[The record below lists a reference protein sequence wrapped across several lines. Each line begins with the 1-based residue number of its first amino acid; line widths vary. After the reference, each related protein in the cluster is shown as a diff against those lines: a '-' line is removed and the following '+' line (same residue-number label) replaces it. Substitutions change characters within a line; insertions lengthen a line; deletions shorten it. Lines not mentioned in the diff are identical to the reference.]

1 MASVSLFQKYRSQK
15 FEDLIGQEV
24 VVRTLKNSLASGRM
38 ANVYLFCG
46 PRGTGKTST
55 ARILAKALNC
65 EGTADNPHSE
75 PTAEPCCQC
84 SACRSIAEGSCLDVL
99 EIDAASNT
107 QVDKIREFIVDKV
120 QFAPAQ
126 VRYKVYIIDEV
137 HKLSDSSF
145 NALLKTLEE
154 PPKHVVFILATT
166 DPEKI
171 PATIISR
178 CQRYNFQRFTLQQT
192 VNHIKNIAAKENVQI
207 DDLAAELIARA
218 SEGSMRDALVTL
230 EQAMFF
236 CCQQGDNQ
244 QISGEDVRGLLG
256 LAGAEAIQDLVS
268 GFIAQDA
275 GQVLNLLN
283 ELINKGRNLNKLSAE
298 LLEYLRQMMLVCVKA
313 ADQEALGVT
322 DNYFQELVKRSQ
334 LVKLGTILNWIGSI
348 SELQRRL
355 SGSQNARLAWETVL
369 IQLTAPLAG
378 TDESSLLA
386 RIEALEAEVSALKM
400 LKNNQLVQPSIAQT
414 NTMTMPKASATA
426 IEAHATSSE
435 YSSVPVSNSAPVA
448 VADSGA
454 AKSKTR
460 KVAKSAPSSIPSVA
474 IASPGAASEE
484 GPNDDLGWGTAAVK
498 TSASPSSTK
507 AAQAE
512 SKSDAITKTT
522 ASSSQNETKNK
533 QGSAGKFWQKLL
545 AYLEDKKPSI
555 FALVRGTK
563 CLSARQGVIVIKFE
577 SDRQNDYEAASKE
590 RANIESVLTE
600 AMQRPIQIDLRLGKV
615 ATVNP
620 QDEYMHTVNLVLNSF
635 AGQTLSKYAN
645 GSASDPSTRVE
656 A

>member
-65 EGTADNPHSE
+65 EGTADNPHSG

-192 VNHIKNIAAKENVQI
+192 VDHIKNIAAKENVQI
-207 DDLAAELIARA
+207 DDLAAELIARS

-256 LAGAEAIQDLVS
+256 LAGAEAIQNLVS

-283 ELINKGRNLNKLSAE
+283 ELINKGRNLNKLAAE

-355 SGSQNARLAWETVL
+355 SGSQNARLVWETVL

-400 LKNNQLVQPSIAQT
+400 LTSSYSVQPSIAQAKSA
-414 NTMTMPKASATA
+414 NGNAVAKASAVEVQA
-426 IEAHATSSE
+426 SSLE
-435 YSSVPVSNSAPVA
+435 HSSISVVNSVPVA
-448 VADSGA
+448 VADSGFV
-454 AKSKTR
+454 KPNVG
-460 KVAKSAPSSIPSVA
+460 KVVKNTQPLAPNVATTSS
-474 IASPGAASEE
+474 GAASGE
-484 GPNDDLGWGTAAVK
+484 GQIDDLGWGTTTKV
-498 TSASPSSTK
+498 SASPSATK
-507 AAQAE
+507 VEVE
-512 SKSDAITKTT
+512 SKSAAVTKTS
-522 ASSSQNETKNK
+522 ALPSQNETKNK

-577 SDRQNDYEAASKE
+577 SDRQDDYEAASKE
-590 RANIESVLTE
+590 RTNIENVLTE

-615 ATVNP
+615 ATINP

-645 GSASDPSTRVE
+645 GSASDPTTRVE

>member
-1 MASVSLFQKYRSQK
+1 MASVSLFQKYRSQR

-24 VVRTLKNSLASGRM
+24 VVRTLKNGLASGRM

-65 EGTADNPHSE
+65 EGTADNPHSG

-192 VNHIKNIAAKENVQI
+192 VNHIKSIAAKENVQI
-207 DDLAAELIARA
+207 DDLAAELIARS

-236 CCQQGDNQ
+236 CCQQGGSQ

-268 GFIAQDA
+268 GFIAQDT
-275 GQVLNLLN
+275 GRVLGLLD
-283 ELINKGRNLNKLSAE
+283 ELINKGRNLNKLAAE

-313 ADQEALGVT
+313 ADQEVLGVT

-334 LVKLGTILNWIGSI
+334 LVKLGTILSWIGSI

-355 SGSQNARLAWETVL
+355 SGSQNARLSWETVL
-369 IQLTAPLAG
+369 VQLTAPLAG
-378 TDESSLLA
+378 TDQSSLLA
-386 RIEALEAEVSALKM
+386 RIETLEAEVSALKII
-400 LKNNQLVQPSIAQT
+400 KNSYSAQSPIVST
-414 NTMTMPKASATA
+414 KPIDSLMMPKASD
-426 IEAHATSSE
+426 IEAHASNLEHPSVSVVDSASVVGATSATKLKVGKVVKNTQSLAPNALTTSSE
-435 YSSVPVSNSAPVA
+435 MASST
-448 VADSGA
+448 GQ
-454 AKSKTR
+454 
-460 KVAKSAPSSIPSVA
+460 I
-474 IASPGAASEE
+474 
-484 GPNDDLGWGTAAVK
+484 DDLGWGTTTTK
-498 TSASPSSTK
+498 ASSSLSSTK
-507 AAQAE
+507 VAQTEPE
-512 SKSDAITKTT
+512 SATVAK
-522 ASSSQNETKNK
+522 ASASYAKNESKNK

-577 SDRQNDYEAASKE
+577 SDRQDDYEAASKE

-615 ATVNP
+615 VTINP

-645 GSASDPSTRVE
+645 DSASDPTARVE

>member
-15 FEDLIGQEV
+15 FEDLVGQEV
-24 VVRTLKNSLASGRM
+24 VVKTLKNSLASGRM

-65 EGTADNPHSE
+65 EGTAAEPCQG

-84 SACRSIAEGSCLDVL
+84 SACRAIAEGSCLDVL

-192 VNHIKNIAAKENVQI
+192 VDHIKNIAAKEGVQL
-207 DDLAAELIARA
+207 DELAAELIARS
-218 SEGSMRDALVTL
+218 SEGSMRDALVML

-236 CCQQGDNQ
+236 CCQQGDHCQ
-244 QISGEDVRGLLG
+244 QIGGEDVRGLLG
-256 LAGAEAIQDLVS
+256 LAGAEAIQELVS
-268 GFIAQDA
+268 GFIAQDCSR
-275 GQVLNLLN
+275 VLNLLN
-283 ELINKGRNLNKLSAE
+283 SLINKGRNLSKLAAE
-298 LLEYLRQMMLVCVKA
+298 LLDYLRQMMLICVKA
-313 ADQEALGVT
+313 ADQDSLGVT

-334 LVKLGTILNWIGSI
+334 LVKLGTILSWIGSI
-348 SELQRRL
+348 SELQRSL
-355 SGSQNARLAWETVL
+355 SGNQSARLAWEMVL
-369 IQLTAPLAG
+369 IKLTAPMAG
-378 TDESSLLA
+378 SDTGSLLA
-386 RIEALEAEVSALKM
+386 RIEALEAEVSTLKM
-400 LKNNQLVQPSIAQT
+400 LKSNLSTQVG
-414 NTMTMPKASATA
+414 SAT
-426 IEAHATSSE
+426 TL
-435 YSSVPVSNSAPVA
+435 A
-448 VADSGA
+448 VAPDSMA
-454 AKSKTR
+454 LQNIDKSTETSDLLA
-460 KVAKSAPSSIPSVA
+460 VNVEVEPPETDPLPNSVD
-474 IASPGAASEE
+474 
-484 GPNDDLGWGTAAVK
+484 NLGWGTEPVETAPVSLPSYKVSQVESKGRGATKV
-498 TSASPSSTK
+498 SAS
-507 AAQAE
+507 
-512 SKSDAITKTT
+512 SKNSEVR
-522 ASSSQNETKNK
+522 SR
-533 QGSAGKFWQKLL
+533 QGGAGKVWQKLL
-545 AYLEDKKPSI
+545 GYLEEKKPPI
-555 FALVRGTK
+555 FALVHGTK
-563 CLSARQGVIVIKFE
+563 CLSARQGVIVIKFD
-577 SDRQNDYEAASKE
+577 SGRRVDYETASQK
-590 RANIESVLTE
+590 RAEIEAVLTE
-600 AMQRPIQIDLRLGKV
+600 AMQRPIELDLRISKV
-615 ATVNP
+615 ANIDP

-635 AGQTLSKYAN
+635 AGQTISKYAN
-645 GSASDPSTRVE
+645 GSASDPSIRTE

>member
-1 MASVSLFQKYRSQK
+1 MASVSLFQKYRSQR

-24 VVRTLKNSLASGRM
+24 VVRTLKNGLASGRM

-65 EGTADNPHSE
+65 EGTADNPHSG

-192 VNHIKNIAAKENVQI
+192 VNHIKSIAAKENVQI
-207 DDLAAELIARA
+207 DDLAAELIARS

-236 CCQQGDNQ
+236 CCQQGGSQ

-268 GFIAQDA
+268 GFIAQDT
-275 GQVLNLLN
+275 GRVLGLLD
-283 ELINKGRNLNKLSAE
+283 ELINKGRNLNKLAAE

-313 ADQEALGVT
+313 ADQEVLGVT

-334 LVKLGTILNWIGSI
+334 LVKLGTILSWIGSI

-355 SGSQNARLAWETVL
+355 SGSQNARLSWETVL
-369 IQLTAPLAG
+369 VQLTAPLAG
-378 TDESSLLA
+378 TDQSSLLA
-386 RIEALEAEVSALKM
+386 RIETLEAEVSALKII
-400 LKNNQLVQPSIAQT
+400 KNSYSAQSPIVST
-414 NTMTMPKASATA
+414 KPIDSLMMPKASA
-426 IEAHATSSE
+426 IEAHASNLEHPLVSVVDSASVVGATSATKLKVGKVVKNTQSLAPNALTTSSE
-435 YSSVPVSNSAPVA
+435 MASST
-448 VADSGA
+448 GQ
-454 AKSKTR
+454 
-460 KVAKSAPSSIPSVA
+460 I
-474 IASPGAASEE
+474 
-484 GPNDDLGWGTAAVK
+484 DDLGWGTTTTK
-498 TSASPSSTK
+498 ASSSLSSTK
-507 AAQAE
+507 VAQTEPE
-512 SKSDAITKTT
+512 SATVAK
-522 ASSSQNETKNK
+522 ASVSYAKNESKNK

-577 SDRQNDYEAASKE
+577 SDRQDDYEAASKE

-615 ATVNP
+615 VTINP

-645 GSASDPSTRVE
+645 DSASDPTARVE

>member
-1 MASVSLFQKYRSQK
+1 MASISLFQKYRSQK

-24 VVRTLKNSLASGRM
+24 VVKTLKNSLASGHM

-65 EGTADNPHSE
+65 EGTADELHLG

-154 PPKHVVFILATT
+154 PPQHVVFILATT

-192 VNHIKNIAAKENVQI
+192 VDHIKSIAIKEKVPI
-207 DDLAAELIARA
+207 DDLAAELIARS

-230 EQAMFF
+230 EQAIFF
-236 CCQQGDNQ
+236 CSGQGGDKP
-244 QISGEDVRGLLG
+244 ISGEEVRGLLG

-275 GQVLNLLN
+275 GQVLGLLDS
-283 ELINKGRNLNKLSAE
+283 LINKGRNLNKLAAE

-313 ADQEALGVT
+313 ADQEGLGVT

-334 LVKLGTILNWIGSI
+334 LVKLGTILNWIGTI

-355 SGSQNARLAWETVL
+355 PSSQNVRLAWETVL

-386 RIEALEAEVSALKM
+386 RIEALEAEVSALKV
-400 LKNNQLVQPSIAQT
+400 LKNI
-414 NTMTMPKASATA
+414 
-426 IEAHATSSE
+426 
-435 YSSVPVSNSAPVA
+435 
-448 VADSGA
+448 GA
-454 AKSKTR
+454 NR
-460 KVAKSAPSSIPSVA
+460 PSVA
-474 IASPGAASEE
+474 PVKASPSSPLPQASALEVSMDNPKPSSASKASWAAASP
-484 GPNDDLGWGTAAVK
+484 PNLESTPSKVASDSSPIDDLGWGTTTSAAASV
-498 TSASPSSTK
+498 ASPSPPSSQV
-507 AAQAE
+507 AP
-512 SKSDAITKTT
+512 TKTKKAV
-522 ASSSQNETKNK
+522 ASSTSAPPKNGEAK
-533 QGSAGKFWQKLL
+533 SKGGSAGQFWQKLL
-545 AYLEDKKPSI
+545 GYLEEKKPAI
-555 FALVRGTK
+555 FALVRATK

-577 SDRQNDYEAASKE
+577 SDRQNDYEAASLKKAE
-590 RANIESVLTE
+590 IEAALTE
-600 AMQRPIQIDLRLGKV
+600 AMQRPIWLDLRLSKV
-615 ATVNP
+615 AAISA
-620 QDEYMHTVNLVLNSF
+620 QDEYMHTVNLLLNSF
-635 AGQTLSKYAN
+635 AGQTMSKYAN
-645 GSASDPSTRVE
+645 GSLSDPTKPAEV
-656 A
+656 

>member
-1 MASVSLFQKYRSQK
+1 MASVSLFQKYRSQR

-24 VVRTLKNSLASGRM
+24 VVRTLKNGLASGRM

-65 EGTADNPHSE
+65 EGTADNSHSG

-192 VNHIKNIAAKENVQI
+192 VNHIKSIAAKENVQI
-207 DDLAAELIARA
+207 DDLAAELIARS

-236 CCQQGDNQ
+236 CCQQGGSQ

-268 GFIAQDA
+268 GFIAQDT
-275 GQVLNLLN
+275 GRVLGLLD
-283 ELINKGRNLNKLSAE
+283 ELINKGRNLNKLAAE

-313 ADQEALGVT
+313 ADQEVLGVT

-334 LVKLGTILNWIGSI
+334 LVKLGTILSWIGSI

-355 SGSQNARLAWETVL
+355 SGSQNARLSWETVL
-369 IQLTAPLAG
+369 VQLTAPLAG
-378 TDESSLLA
+378 TDQSSLLA
-386 RIEALEAEVSALKM
+386 RIETLEAEVSALKII
-400 LKNNQLVQPSIAQT
+400 KNSYSAQSPIVST
-414 NTMTMPKASATA
+414 KPIDSLMMPKASA
-426 IEAHATSSE
+426 IEAHASNLEHPSVSVVDSASVVGATSATKLKVGKVVKNTQSLAPNALTTSSE
-435 YSSVPVSNSAPVA
+435 MASST
-448 VADSGA
+448 GQ
-454 AKSKTR
+454 
-460 KVAKSAPSSIPSVA
+460 I
-474 IASPGAASEE
+474 
-484 GPNDDLGWGTAAVK
+484 DDLGWGTTTTK
-498 TSASPSSTK
+498 ASSSLSSTK
-507 AAQAE
+507 VAQTEPE
-512 SKSDAITKTT
+512 SATVAK
-522 ASSSQNETKNK
+522 ASASYAKNESKNK

-577 SDRQNDYEAASKE
+577 SDRQDDYEAASKE

-615 ATVNP
+615 VTINP

-645 GSASDPSTRVE
+645 DSASDPTARVE

>member
-1 MASVSLFQKYRSQK
+1 MASVSLFQKYRSQR

-24 VVRTLKNSLASGRM
+24 VVRTLKNGLASGRM

-65 EGTADNPHSE
+65 EGTADNPHLG

-192 VNHIKNIAAKENVQI
+192 VNHIKSIAAKENVQI
-207 DDLAAELIARA
+207 DDLAAELIARS

-236 CCQQGDNQ
+236 CCQQGGSQ

-268 GFIAQDA
+268 GFIAQDT
-275 GQVLNLLN
+275 GRVLGLLD
-283 ELINKGRNLNKLSAE
+283 ELINKGRNLNKLAAE

-313 ADQEALGVT
+313 ADQEVLGVT

-334 LVKLGTILNWIGSI
+334 LVKLGTILSWIGSI

-355 SGSQNARLAWETVL
+355 SGSQNARLSWETVL
-369 IQLTAPLAG
+369 VQLTAPLAG
-378 TDESSLLA
+378 TDQSSLLA
-386 RIEALEAEVSALKM
+386 RIETLEAEVSALKII
-400 LKNNQLVQPSIAQT
+400 KNSYSAQPPIVSTKPIDSL
-414 NTMTMPKASATA
+414 MMPKASA
-426 IEAHATSSE
+426 IEAHASNLEHPSVSVVDSASVVGATSATKLKVGKVVKNTQSLAPNTLTTSSE
-435 YSSVPVSNSAPVA
+435 MASST
-448 VADSGA
+448 GQ
-454 AKSKTR
+454 
-460 KVAKSAPSSIPSVA
+460 I
-474 IASPGAASEE
+474 
-484 GPNDDLGWGTAAVK
+484 DDLGWGTTTTK
-498 TSASPSSTK
+498 ASSSLSSTK
-507 AAQAE
+507 VAQTEPE
-512 SKSDAITKTT
+512 SATVAK
-522 ASSSQNETKNK
+522 ASASYAKNESKNK

-577 SDRQNDYEAASKE
+577 SDRQDDYEAASKE

-615 ATVNP
+615 VTINP

-635 AGQTLSKYAN
+635 VGQTLSKYAN
-645 GSASDPSTRVE
+645 DNASDPTARVE

>member
-24 VVRTLKNSLASGRM
+24 VVKTLKNALASGRM

-75 PTAEPCCQC
+75 PTPEPCCQC

-192 VNHIKNIAAKENVQI
+192 VNHIKNIAHKENVQI
-207 DDLAAELIARA
+207 DDLAAELIARS
-218 SEGSMRDALVTL
+218 SEGSMRDALVAL

-236 CCQQGDNQ
+236 CCQQDGHSRIN
-244 QISGEDVRGLLG
+244 GEDVRGLLG
-256 LAGAEAIQDLVS
+256 LAGTEAIQDLVS
-268 GFIAQDA
+268 SFIVQDA
-275 GQVLNLLN
+275 CQALNLLDS
-283 ELINKGRNLNKLSAE
+283 LINKGRNLNKLAAE

-313 ADQEALGVT
+313 ADQETLGVT
-322 DNYFQELVKRSQ
+322 DNYFQELTKRSQ

-369 IQLTAPLAG
+369 IELTAPLAG

-386 RIEALEAEVSALKM
+386 RIEALEAEISALKAS
-400 LKNNQLVQPSIAQT
+400 KGNNLEQSSVVPIKDKSRVEPSKVAT
-414 NTMTMPKASATA
+414 VSSTSAT
-426 IEAHATSSE
+426 ET
-435 YSSVPVSNSAPVA
+435 
-448 VADSGA
+448 
-454 AKSKTR
+454 
-460 KVAKSAPSSIPSVA
+460 
-474 IASPGAASEE
+474 ASPKIVAGTKQT
-484 GPNDDLGWGTAAVK
+484 DDLGWGMTTSANVPSVSLAAKSTQVENQSTPVAK
-498 TSASPSSTK
+498 TST
-507 AAQAE
+507 
-512 SKSDAITKTT
+512 
-522 ASSSQNETKNK
+522 SSSKAEAKNK
-533 QGSAGKFWQKLL
+533 QGSAGQFWQKLL
-545 AYLEDKKPSI
+545 NYLEEKKPSV

-563 CLSARQGVIVIKFE
+563 CLSARQGLIVIKFE
-577 SDRQNDYEAASKE
+577 SDRQADYEAASQE
-590 RANIESVLTE
+590 RTAIEDVLTE
-600 AMQRPIQIDLRLGKV
+600 VMQRPIKIDLRLGKV
-615 ATVNP
+615 AVTSP

-645 GSASDPSTRVE
+645 GSASDPATRVE

>member
-24 VVRTLKNSLASGRM
+24 VVKTLKNALASGRM

-75 PTAEPCCQC
+75 PTPEPCCQC

-192 VNHIKNIAAKENVQI
+192 VNHIKNIAHKENVQI
-207 DDLAAELIARA
+207 DDLAAELIARS

-236 CCQQGDNQ
+236 CCQQDGNS
-244 QISGEDVRGLLG
+244 QINGEDVRGLLG

-268 GFIAQDA
+268 SFIAQDA
-275 GQVLNLLN
+275 CQALGLLDS
-283 ELINKGRNLNKLSAE
+283 LINKGRNLNKLAAE

-313 ADQEALGVT
+313 ADQETLGVT
-322 DNYFQELVKRSQ
+322 DNYFQELTKRSQ
-334 LVKLGTILNWIGSI
+334 LVKLGTVLNWIGSI

-369 IQLTAPLAG
+369 IELTAPLAG

-386 RIEALEAEVSALKM
+386 RIEALEAEISALKAS
-400 LKNNQLVQPSIAQT
+400 KGNNLEQ
-414 NTMTMPKASATA
+414 
-426 IEAHATSSE
+426 
-435 YSSVPVSNSAPVA
+435 SSVAPIK
-448 VADSGA
+448 D
-454 AKSKTR
+454 KSR
-460 KVAKSAPSSIPSVA
+460 VEPPKVATISSTSVA
-474 IASPGAASEE
+474 ETASPKVVSETKQT
-484 GPNDDLGWGTAAVK
+484 DDLGWGMT
-498 TSASPSSTK
+498 TSTNASVVASISK
-507 AAQAE
+507 ASQAE
-512 SKSDAITKTT
+512 SQSVPVAKTST
-522 ASSSQNETKNK
+522 PSSKAEAKNK
-533 QGSAGKFWQKLL
+533 QGSAGQFWQKLL
-545 AYLEDKKPSI
+545 NYLEEKKPSV

-563 CLSARQGVIVIKFE
+563 CLSARQGLIVIKFE
-577 SDRQNDYEAASKE
+577 GDRQADYEAASQE
-590 RANIESVLTE
+590 CATIENVLTE
-600 AMQRPIQIDLRLGKV
+600 VMQRPIKIDLRLGKV
-615 ATVNP
+615 AATNP

-645 GSASDPSTRVE
+645 GSASDPTTRVE